1 MRYQNFKSDFAAV
14 HKFYTTDGST
24 QTQIAVPQHVR
35 LTYFTA
41 ERRGCIVVERNGA
54 ILDGCTVSED
64 GMTLTAAIALSKTL
78 LGTGELI
85 CEIEEFSDNSEFPD
99 GIRKD
104 VTPVKMGVTLWP
116 GKTDDDSS
124 VESDI
129 VIGYLSDAAT
139 AANNAATAANEAA
152 DNANKAAQEC
162 KADTEQNT
170 KDIATNKTA
179 IAKNATDIASNTA
192 AISSEATARAAAD
205 ATLTQQIAD
214 NTEDIDTNATAID
227 AINALVAR
235 LNRDFGRYN
244 NPTSVTL
251 TQSISGKYVHKDTA
265 KEVSASGY
273 GISTPIA
280 LKKGDLLL
288 VPSAS
293 AVVAEC
299 SVVSRQVT
307 NPYDRVILYAYTYD
321 ASGRIATATADYDTS
336 LVYTAH
342 YADDETMAVD
352 YWTIGS
358 EQVNTLPST
367 YAVTESFYV
376 PLVQQSVAAMPSEG
390 YYIYLASEAMDVV
403 ISGFTATVNGGVAIL
418 AGWGVLKNIASNF
431 VGIDG
436 QQVLAEALNN
446 LAQRVAGIEAKIA
459 GGFSE
464 LTVGKLH
471 IGRGIDGL
479 NIDTNFNL
487 EGEGAPS
494 ADVVPEGW
502 KANWFAKYGD
512 WRGIPL
518 FKGQWYYD
526 TKNKNLYRAKGTDSV
541 SDWQLIK

>member
-1 MRYQNFKSDFAAV
+1 MADFSTLKEQVAAV
-14 HKFYTTDGST
+14 IKANGTQSITGTNFQAQLFNIIDSLNSAKADAVTGKGLSTNDLTNELLALVKGSVQEVRLLAAIADAVKNYVAKADVVQATGTDTEKVMSQKATTAALAGKVSTTDGVTKSDIVSEEGSST
-24 QTQIAVPQHVR
+24 TKVMSQQIVTNALTQARTQIA
-35 LTYFTA
+35 
-41 ERRGCIVVERNGA
+41 
-54 ILDGCTVSED
+54 S
-64 GMTLTAAIALSKTL
+64 
-78 LGTGELI
+78 
-85 CEIEEFSDNSEFPD
+85 NS
-99 GIRKD
+99 
-104 VTPVKMGVTLWP
+104 
-116 GKTDDDSS
+116 
-124 VESDI
+124 
-129 VIGYLSDAAT
+129 
-139 AANNAATAANEAA
+139 
-152 DNANKAAQEC
+152 
-162 KADTEQNT
+162 
-170 KDIATNKTA
+170 TA
-179 IAKNATDIASNTA
+179 IASNKSDIARVN
-192 AISSEATARAAAD
+192 E
-205 ATLTQQIAD
+205 TLGQHTQQIAD
-214 NTEDIDTNATAID
+214 NAEDIDTNATAID

-235 LNRDFGRYN
+235 LNRDFGRYD

-265 KEVSASGY
+265 KEVSARGY

-321 ASGRIATATADYDTS
+321 AGGRIATATADYDTS

-342 YADDETMAVD
+342 YADEETMAVD

-358 EQVNTLPST
+358 KQVSTLPST

-479 NIDTNFNL
+479 NIDTNFYL
-487 EGEGAPS
+487 EGAGAPS

-526 TKNKNLYRAKGTDSV
+526 TVNKNLYRAKGTESV

>member
-1 MRYQNFKSDFAAV
+1 MAINYINKFLDKEGLTKVWAKIKSLVSSESATLDA
-14 HKFYTTDGST
+14 K
-24 QTQIAVPQHVR
+24 IA
-35 LTYFTA
+35 
-41 ERRGCIVVERNGA
+41 
-54 ILDGCTVSED
+54 S
-64 GMTLTAAIALSKTL
+64 
-78 LGTGELI
+78 
-85 CEIEEFSDNSEFPD
+85 NS
-99 GIRKD
+99 
-104 VTPVKMGVTLWP
+104 
-116 GKTDDDSS
+116 
-124 VESDI
+124 
-129 VIGYLSDAAT
+129 
-139 AANNAATAANEAA
+139 
-152 DNANKAAQEC
+152 
-162 KADTEQNT
+162 
-170 KDIATNKTA
+170 TA
-179 IAKNATDIASNTA
+179 IASNKSDIARVN
-192 AISSEATARAAAD
+192 E
-205 ATLTQQIAD
+205 TLGQHTQQIAD

-235 LNRDFGRYN
+235 LNRDFGRYD
-244 NPTSVTL
+244 NPASVTL

-358 EQVNTLPST
+358 EQVSTLPST

-471 IGRGIDGL
+471 IGMGIDGL